1 MTLPTVRRSYVAA
14 AAVGAVVLG
23 LLLFRSPWMA
33 GVAGSDAPGPSVVS
47 CEPNQQALV
56 RQVRVNGEM
65 QVAVSCVTNQPSSRA
80 VSYASRS
87 YAPVAAPAVR
97 RVASTDSEVTR
108 TTAQEGSNRSWKTS
122 ALVIGGSTGAGAG
135 VGGAIGGKKGALIG
149 AAIGGGSAAIFEAIK
164 RKDR

>member
-1 MTLPTVRRSYVAA
+1 MMPTVRRSYLAA
-14 AAVGAVVLG
+14 AAVAVVVLG
-23 LLLFRSPWMA
+23 LLLFRTPWLA
-33 GVAGSDAPGPSVVS
+33 GVAGSDASSPSVVS

-56 RQVRVNGEM
+56 RQMRVNGEL
-65 QVAVSCVTNQPSSRA
+65 QVAVSCVSNQPSSRT
-80 VSYASRS
+80 VSYAARS
-87 YAPVAAPAVR
+87 YAPAAAPAATR
-97 RVASTDSEVTR
+97 AARTESAVTR
-108 TTAQEGSNRSWKTS
+108 TGAQEGSTRSWKTT

>member
-1 MTLPTVRRSYVAA
+1 MTMPTVRRSYVAT

-23 LLLFRSPWMA
+23 LFLFRTSWLA
-33 GVAGSDAPGPSVVS
+33 GAAGSDAASPSVVS

-56 RQVRVNGEM
+56 RQMRVNGEL
-65 QVAVSCVTNQPSSRA
+65 QVAVSCVSNESSSRGA
-80 VSYASRS
+80 SYATRS
-87 YAPVAAPAVR
+87 FAPAAAPV
-97 RVASTDSEVTR
+97 RVARTEPAVTR
-108 TTAQEGSNRSWKTS
+108 TSAPEGSTRSWKTT